1 MTLELFA
8 PAQSGE
14 EQLAPGAVVLR
25 GAAFGVEGSLLDA
38 LDGIVAAA
46 PFRHMVTPGGHTMS
60 VAMTNCGAL
69 GWVTDETGYRYA
81 AVDPV
86 GGAPWPKM
94 PEVFSRLA
102 MESAARSGFAGF
114 QPDACLVNRYAV
126 GARMTL
132 HQDKNERDFSP
143 PIVTVSLGVTAVF
156 QVGGFARGDKAARV
170 RVNHGDVV
178 VFGGPSRMR
187 FHGILPRAAGHH
199 ARLGDVRV
207 SLTFRV
213 AG

>member
-8 PAQSGE
+8 PAQSGQ

-25 GAAFGVEGSLLDA
+25 GAALEVEGAVMDA
-38 LDGIVAAA
+38 LDGVVAAA

-69 GWVTDETGYRYA
+69 GWVTDETGYRYSPRNPA
-81 AVDPV
+81 N
-86 GGAPWPKM
+86 GGPWPEM

-102 MESAARSGFAGF
+102 TESAARAGYPGF

-132 HQDKNERDFSP
+132 HQDKNERDFSQ

-156 QVGGFARGDKAARV
+156 QVGGLARGDKAARV
-170 RVNHGDVV
+170 RVNHCDVV
-178 VFGGPSRMR
+178 VFGGPSRLR
-187 FHGILPRAAGHH
+187 FHGILPLAAGHH